1 MGGETDGRPGGDW
14 GVHRVLGKPG
24 GTILGST
31 THRVERSGTHAGAQ
45 HTRAGKV
52 SDMDTGQSGLERIG
66 RGEGDSDRVTKHQ
79 VEAAGGTEAALCA
92 LQQGNFEFRVLQETK
107 LMRGIHTRYRVG

>member
-1 MGGETDGRPGGDW
+1 M
-14 GVHRVLGKPG
+14 HRVLGKPG
-24 GTILGST
+24 GPILGST